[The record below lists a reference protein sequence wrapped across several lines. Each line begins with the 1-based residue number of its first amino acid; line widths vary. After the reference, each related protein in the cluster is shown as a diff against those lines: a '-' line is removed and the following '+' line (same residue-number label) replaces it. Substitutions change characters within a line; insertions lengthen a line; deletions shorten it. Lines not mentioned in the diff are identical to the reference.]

1 MQADKPNLIG
11 DRLPVMT
18 YVSPETFY
26 KIEALR
32 GDVSRSRYVGKL
44 IQKSI
49 A

>member
-11 DRLPVMT
+11 DRFPVMA
-18 YVSPETFY
+18 YVNPETFF